1 MWAPQQAARARQRA
15 SLASNRRR
23 GRRIRRGRF
32 RTYYRVSG
40 TMLIGD
46 GGRPRRASP
55 PQRPPPKQGKKP
67 AKADGSPIFSGIGRH
82 YRVRRNPAFARADLE
97 PCLAWNRIGPSVP
110 SNQFHAIS
118 TRRLGKHMAK
128 TPCPGQVS
136 RRVRPRRL
144 LSVIE
149 TAEPGNMR
157 LDARY
162 AISAARGECAP
173 RRRP

>member
-40 TMLIGD
+40 PCSSVTAADRD
-46 GGRPRRASP
+46 GRLPLSG
-55 PQRPPPKQGKKP
+55 PPKQGKKP
-67 AKADGSPIFSGIGRH
+67 AKADGSPIFRGIGRH
-82 YRVRRNPAFARADLE
+82 YRMRRNPAFARADLE
-97 PCLAWNRIGPSVP
+97 PCLAWNRIGPSAP

>member
-40 TMLIGD
+40 PCSSVTAADRD
-46 GGRPRRASP
+46 GRLPLNG
-55 PQRPPPKQGKKP
+55 PPKQGKKP
-67 AKADGSPIFSGIGRH
+67 AKAGGSPIFRGIGRH
-82 YRVRRNPAFARADLE
+82 YRVRRNPAFCARRSGTLPRVESNRPVGAVESISRDFDAAPRQTHGENSLPGLAARR
-97 PCLAWNRIGPSVP
+97 PC
-110 SNQFHAIS
+110 
-118 TRRLGKHMAK
+118 
-128 TPCPGQVS
+128 
-136 RRVRPRRL
+136 RL